1 MSATASPPRNYI
13 CLACQAAVPAYK
25 SIHPPSSLGV
35 KAIFK
40 TIRSAFLTCY
50 ISYLHSPLAT
60 MASLKPSPLPAG
72 FLDGPAPNLII
83 SRIDFKKTPLPE
95 YQDLYAVIL
104 DNALSPEECNMLV
117 AAAESTTGGKW
128 ERAMVNVGGGRQR
141 LDEGTRN
148 CGRIIWDSPEIVAKI
163 WARVEAS
170 VPELQRLEKWPK
182 VTGNGPTRRN
192 EVWNLTRCNERMRF
206 LKYSKGEY
214 FKRNAM
220 PFRNHTFF
228 LLTRASALRRKLRDT
243 RPQGEVLLHSTPLSQ
258 RCNARSERRNTEGWC
273 YDIPFIQHD
282 EAP

>member
-1 MSATASPPRNYI
+1 
-13 CLACQAAVPAYK
+13 
-25 SIHPPSSLGV
+25 
-35 KAIFK
+35 
-40 TIRSAFLTCY
+40 
-50 ISYLHSPLAT
+50 

-163 WARVEAS
+163 WARVGAS

-214 FKRNAM
+214 FKPHCDGNYETPDRKERSYFTLHLYLNDAM
-220 PFRNHTFF
+220 PDPKGETLKGGATTFHSYNMTKRLDVEPKIGRVLVF
-228 LLTRASALRRKLRDT
+228 QHAF
-243 RPQGEVLLHSTPLSQ
+243 LLHSGDDVQKGTKLTL
-258 RCNARSERRNTEGWC
+258 RTDIMFAKEEKDNAVSTET
-273 YDIPFIQHD
+273 
-282 EAP
+282 